1 MFFFDFYIVMWF
13 VFCNFCYEVI
23 NIICKGYWF
32 LLNFLIYYKIYL
44 YGVDERI
51 GLILFWLIRFVIVK
65 LVEYY
70 FLIKVGKLV
79 IVILSDLMWL
89 LDYLV
94 WYYVK
99 RMIIVCNDNLYLKN
113 DNYLE
118 CNFNMYG
125 YVMDIYLIKVYKIGF
140 VKWYN

>member
-1 MFFFDFYIVMWF
+1 MVVYFVIIVVNLMKWNDVLCVDLKYSVFFDFYIVMWF

-70 FLIKVGKLV
+70 FLI
-79 IVILSDLMWL
+79 
-89 LDYLV
+89 
-94 WYYVK
+94 
-99 RMIIVCNDNLYLKN
+99 
-113 DNYLE
+113 
-118 CNFNMYG
+118 
-125 YVMDIYLIKVYKIGF
+125 
-140 VKWYN
+140 